1 MIKIIIA
8 DDHPLFREA
17 LKQTLLDAKPELS
30 GELQVFEAKDI
41 DDTYHLLTQHGECD
55 LVLLDLHMP
64 GAQGFSGLVNLRG
77 CFPFVPIAMFS
88 GSDANYIIQRAANL
102 GASGFIPKSTA
113 PKEIVSA
120 IKTLLAGEHWYPSH
134 LESSVQP
141 ILNLQIS
148 DIAEKVASLTPHQ
161 FRVYTMINEGLLN
174 KQIAYELDISETTVK
189 SHVKKILKK
198 MGVRKRTEVIILA
211 NTLHIEYPDDLLSR
225 ESHEL

>member
-8 DDHPLFREA
+8 DDHPLFRGA
-17 LKQTLLDAKPELS
+17 LNQTLLDAKKEFG
-30 GELQVFEAKDI
+30 GELQVIEAKDI
-41 DDTYHLLTQHGECD
+41 DATYQLLTQHSDCD

-88 GSDANYIIQRAANL
+88 GSDANYIIQRAASL

-113 PKEIVSA
+113 PKEIVCA
-120 IKTLLAGEHWYPSH
+120 IKSLLSGEHWYPPHTARS
-134 LESSVQP
+134 EQCTMNV
-141 ILNLQIS
+141 QIS

-189 SHVKKILKK
+189 SHVKMILKK

-211 NTLHIEYPDDLLSR
+211 NTLHIEHPDDQLSR
-225 ESHEL
+225 ES

>member
-1 MIKIIIA
+1 MTTIIVA
-8 DDHPLFREA
+8 DDHPLFRGA
-17 LKQTLLDAKPELS
+17 LKQTLLDAKAEFARDLNI
-30 GELQVFEAKDI
+30 LEAKDI
-41 DDTYHLLTQHGECD
+41 DTTYQLLTQHSDTD
-55 LVLLDLHMP
+55 LLLLDLHIP

-88 GSDANYIIQRAANL
+88 GSDAGYIIERAANL

-113 PKEIVSA
+113 PDLIVSA
-120 IKTLLAGEHWYPSH
+120 IQTLLSGEHWYPSYP
-134 LESSVQP
+134 SRSDQP
-141 ILNLQIS
+141 TLNLQIS

-189 SHVKKILKK
+189 SHVKMILKK

-211 NTLHIEYPDDLLSR
+211 NTLQVENPDDLLSR
-225 ESHEL
+225 ESD